1 MNTPNVLIVD
11 DDPALLNALP
21 ETLRLRLGPM
31 SIDTCDSART
41 AITRITE
48 SDYDAIV
55 SDIKMPGMDGLAL
68 LAEVKALRPD
78 VPTLLITGHGEHDLA
93 LQALRAGAY
102 DFVQK
107 PIDRE
112 YFVAALSR
120 AIQMRQMSRQIEN
133 QRSALERYASELERI
148 VEERTHELRE
158 ANRIKDEFLATL
170 SHELRT
176 PLNSILGWA
185 QLLRGG
191 ALSGEAAQRALQTVV
206 RNTKS
211 LAQIIDDLLDVSR
224 IITGK
229 LRLEARQFELAP
241 VIEAAIDA
249 LRLATDA
256 KGINLSVGIEPDV
269 GIILGDTSRIQQV
282 VWNLLSNAIKFTPN
296 GGSVEVRLE
305 RVGPEAIITVTDTG
319 EGIREDFLPYVFDR
333 FRQGDSTFTRRHGGL
348 GLGLAI
354 VRHIVELHGGSVS
367 ARSEGKG
374 RGALFNVSL
383 PLSHIT
389 ERVPVH
395 TTVRA
400 FCDPAWLDGV
410 HVLIVDDD
418 ADARDLLRAALET
431 RGANVTALPSVA
443 ELMNWLGL
451 NPAPDVL
458 VSDIGMPDEDG
469 FELIKKLRENTSEQ
483 FAGIPAV
490 ALTAYA
496 RPEDQLKVLSSG
508 YQVHLPKPVEPD
520 GLARVVADLAFE
532 GSKRKLRQIGGRA

>member
-1 MNTPNVLIVD
+1 MVMNTPNVLIVD

-305 RVGPEAIITVTDTG
+305 RVGAQGNITLAHNG
-319 EGIREDFLPYVFDR
+319 EGK
-333 FRQGDSTFTRRHGGL
+333 RQG
-348 GLGLAI
+348 
-354 VRHIVELHGGSVS
+354 
-367 ARSEGKG
+367 
-374 RGALFNVSL
+374 L
-383 PLSHIT
+383 PL
-389 ERVPVH
+389 
-395 TTVRA
+395 
-400 FCDPAWLDGV
+400 
-410 HVLIVDDD
+410 
-418 ADARDLLRAALET
+418 
-431 RGANVTALPSVA
+431 
-443 ELMNWLGL
+443 
-451 NPAPDVL
+451 
-458 VSDIGMPDEDG
+458 
-469 FELIKKLRENTSEQ
+469 
-483 FAGIPAV
+483 
-490 ALTAYA
+490 
-496 RPEDQLKVLSSG
+496 
-508 YQVHLPKPVEPD
+508 
-520 GLARVVADLAFE
+520 
-532 GSKRKLRQIGGRA
+532 